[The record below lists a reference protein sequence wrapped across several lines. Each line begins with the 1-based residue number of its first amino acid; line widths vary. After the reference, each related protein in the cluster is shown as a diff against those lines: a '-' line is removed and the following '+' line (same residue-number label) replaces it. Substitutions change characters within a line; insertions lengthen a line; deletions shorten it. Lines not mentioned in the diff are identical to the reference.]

1 MTHDDHDLASGTIDR
16 RGILARIGGAAATLV
31 TASTITGLFDQLDAA
46 TAGAAQKVLGVGQ
59 PDRTADFYPGFLKA
73 IESEAAKRGWSIL
86 ESYAGNSIEK
96 QVAELHEW
104 IARGANAIVVLP
116 RDAKA
121 MGPIVKQCHQQ
132 GIIFVGYA
140 NIIPGED
147 GYIVWND
154 PAGATAMGK
163 VVANHINQQLGGKAD
178 VGMLT
183 YVELQAT
190 RDRINYSKAS
200 IAKHAPGARFFE
212 TPAVLAPEALKA
224 TQSLLEAHPNMKVI
238 VCCAD
243 DGALGARSAYI
254 DSGKSADNVFICGFD
269 GSKQNLLLIAKK
281 DKYIRASAALNIS
294 LVGRMVVDMPDNIL
308 HHRKPTSIKIPY
320 TIVTDETPLHVI
332 NTLLSVYGIHA

>member
-1 MTHDDHDLASGTIDR
+1 MTHDSHDHEPGTIDR
-16 RGILARIGGAAATLV
+16 RGFLTRVGGAAATLV
-31 TASTITGLFDQLDAA
+31 TASTVSGLFDQLDAV
-46 TAGAAQKVLGVGQ
+46 TVHAQQKLLGVGQ
-59 PDRTADFYPGFLKA
+59 PDRTADFYPGFLKV
-73 IESEAAKRGWSIL
+73 IKSEAGKRGWSIL

-104 IARGANAIVVLP
+104 IARGVNAIVVLP

-121 MGPIVKQCHQQ
+121 MGPIVNQCHQK
-132 GIIFVGYA
+132 GIVFVGYA

-163 VVANHINQQLGGKAD
+163 VVAKHINQKLGGKAK

-183 YVELQAT
+183 YVENQAT

-200 IAKHAPGARFFE
+200 IAKHAPGAQFFE

-224 TQSLLEAHPNMKVI
+224 TQSLLEAHPDMKVI

-243 DGALGARSAYI
+243 DGALGARSAYMN
-254 DSGKSADNVFICGFD
+254 SGKSASNVFICGFD
-269 GSKQNLLLIAKK
+269 GSKENLLLIAKK
-281 DKYIRASAALNIS
+281 DKYIRASGALNIS
-294 LVGRMVVDMPDNIL
+294 LVGRMVVDIPDNIT
-308 HHRKPTSIKIPY
+308 HHTHPTSIKIPY
-320 TIVTDETPLHVI
+320 TIVTDKTPLRVI
-332 NTLLSVYGIHA
+332 NQLLSVYGIHT